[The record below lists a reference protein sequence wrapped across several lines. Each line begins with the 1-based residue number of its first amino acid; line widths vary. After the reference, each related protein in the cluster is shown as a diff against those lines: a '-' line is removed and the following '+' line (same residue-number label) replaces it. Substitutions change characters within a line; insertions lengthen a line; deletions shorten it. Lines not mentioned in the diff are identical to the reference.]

1 MSQNRTRKNLYSG
14 DLKLYGPLH
23 VFLSPLQLTLIR
35 SSVSPRHPISSVSI
49 FPDADEVKL
58 MMHHNTTTPK
68 GGSGTGDDIS
78 PDVQHASNG
87 DPVYPSVLPTTGTED
102 NSPEDDDN
110 NG

>member
-1 MSQNRTRKNLYSG
+1 
-14 DLKLYGPLH
+14 
-23 VFLSPLQLTLIR
+23 
-35 SSVSPRHPISSVSI
+35 
-49 FPDADEVKL
+49 
-58 MMHHNTTTPK
+58 MMHHNTTSK

-87 DPVYPSVLPTTGTED
+87 DPVYPSELLTTGTED